1 MGSLTDN
8 TLESKWKVRFFTI
21 WIGQAFSLL
30 GSQIVQ
36 FALIWWLTRT
46 TGSATVLAMASLVG
60 LLPQII
66 LGPLA
71 GALVD
76 RWNRKITMMVSDG
89 LVALATLFLAILFFT
104 GLAEIWHVFVLMF
117 VRSAAGSFH
126 WPAMQASTSLM
137 VPKEHLARIQG
148 MNQTLNGG
156 MSIAAAPL
164 GALLIELLPM
174 QGVLAIDIG
183 TASIAIFS
191 LLFFTIPQPVRE
203 IPSGGLTSKPS
214 VWQDF
219 RAGLAY
225 IWAWPGLVIIM
236 GMAALINLV
245 VNPGFVLLPILVTN
259 HFNGE
264 AFQLAWM
271 QSSWGIGVMAGGLL
285 LSAWGGF
292 KRRILTSMLGL
303 MGIAAGSIGV
313 GLMPSSGYL
322 PALGAMLLMGLS
334 NPIVNGPL
342 FAALQSCVAPE
353 MQGRVFTLLLSAAT
367 AMMPIGL
374 VIAGPLADAMGV
386 QTWFIIGGV
395 VTFAMGISG
404 LFIPAL
410 MNFEQGRGES
420 EDPLPGSLV
429 PGEGD

>member
-1 MGSLTDN
+1 MDPLTDN
-8 TLESKWKVRFFTI
+8 NLELNWKPRFFTI
-21 WIGQAFSLL
+21 WVGQTFSLL

-46 TGSATVLAMASLVG
+46 TGSATILAMAALAG
-60 LLPQII
+60 LLPQVF

-76 RWNRKITMMVSDG
+76 RWNRKVTMMAADG
-89 LVALATLFLAILFFT
+89 LVALSTLTLAVLFFT
-104 GLAEIWHVFVLMF
+104 GWVEIWHVFVLMF
-117 VRSAAGSFH
+117 VRSVGGSFH

-137 VPKEHLARIQG
+137 VPKKHLARIQG

-156 MSIAAAPL
+156 MNIAAAPL

-174 QGVLAIDIG
+174 QGVLAVDIG
-183 TASIAIFS
+183 TASIAILS

-203 IPSGGLTSKPS
+203 TASGEPAAKTS

-225 IWAWPGLVIIM
+225 TWAWPGLMIIM

-245 VNPGFVLLPILVTN
+245 INPGFVLLPILVTG

-264 AFQLAWM
+264 AFELAWM
-271 QSSWGIGVMAGGLL
+271 QSAFGIGMVAGGLL

-292 KRRILTSMLGL
+292 KKRVLTSMIGL
-303 MGIAAGSIGV
+303 MGMASGLVAI
-313 GLMPSSGYL
+313 GLMPASGYY
-322 PALGAMLLMGLS
+322 PALGAMLMLGLS

-342 FAALQSCVAPE
+342 FAALQACVAPE
-353 MQGRVFTLLLSAAT
+353 MQGRVFTLLLSAAS
-367 AMMPIGL
+367 AMMPLGL
-374 VIAGPLADAMGV
+374 VIAGPLADAFGV

-395 VTFAMGISG
+395 VTGAMAIAG
-404 LFIPAL
+404 LFIPAV
-410 MNFEQGRGES
+410 MDFEKGRGENAA
-420 EDPLPGSLV
+420 PLKIVVV

>member
-1 MGSLTDN
+1 MDPLTDN
-8 TLESKWKVRFFTI
+8 NLELNWKPRFFTI
-21 WIGQAFSLL
+21 WVGQAFSLL

-46 TGSATVLAMASLVG
+46 TGSATILAMAALAG
-60 LLPQII
+60 LLPQVF

-76 RWNRKITMMVSDG
+76 RWNRKVTMMAADG
-89 LVALATLFLAILFFT
+89 LVALSTLTLAVLFFT
-104 GLAEIWHVFVLMF
+104 GWVEIWHVFVLMF
-117 VRSAAGSFH
+117 VRSVGGSFH

-137 VPKEHLARIQG
+137 VPKKHLARIQG

-156 MSIAAAPL
+156 MNIAAAPL

-174 QGVLAIDIG
+174 QGVLAVDIG
-183 TASIAIFS
+183 TASIAILS

-203 IPSGGLTSKPS
+203 TASGEPAAKTS

-225 IWAWPGLVIIM
+225 TWAWPGLMIIM

-245 VNPGFVLLPILVTN
+245 INPGFVLLPILVTG

-264 AFQLAWM
+264 AFELAWM
-271 QSSWGIGVMAGGLL
+271 QSAFGIGMVAGGLL

-292 KRRILTSMLGL
+292 KKRVLTSMIGL
-303 MGIAAGSIGV
+303 MGMASGLVAI
-313 GLMPSSGYL
+313 GLMPASGYY
-322 PALGAMLLMGLS
+322 PALGAMLMLGLS

-342 FAALQSCVAPE
+342 FAALQACVAPE
-353 MQGRVFTLLLSAAT
+353 MQGRVFTLLLSAAS
-367 AMMPIGL
+367 AMMPLGL
-374 VIAGPLADAMGV
+374 VIAGPLADAFGV

-395 VTFAMGISG
+395 VTGAMAIAG
-404 LFIPAL
+404 LFIPAV
-410 MNFEQGRGES
+410 MDFEKGRGENAA
-420 EDPLPGSLV
+420 PLKIVVV

>member
-1 MGSLTDN
+1 MDNLTHN
-8 TLESKWKVRFFTI
+8 HLASNWKPRFFTI
-21 WIGQAFSLL
+21 WTGQAFSLL

-60 LLPQII
+60 LLPQVL

-71 GALVD
+71 GTLVD
-76 RWNRKITMMVSDG
+76 RWNRKITMMAADG
-89 LVALATLFLAILFFT
+89 LVALATLALAVLFFT
-104 GLAEIWHVFVLMF
+104 GLVEIWHVFVLMF
-117 VRSAAGSFH
+117 IRSMAGSFH

-137 VPKEHLARIQG
+137 VPKVHLARIQG

-156 MSIAAAPL
+156 MNIAAAPL

-174 QGVLAIDIG
+174 QGVLAVDIG
-183 TASIAIFS
+183 TATIAILS
-191 LLFFTIPQPVRE
+191 LFFFTIPQPVRAAA
-203 IPSGGLTSKPS
+203 GGIAAKTS

-225 IWAWPGLVIIM
+225 TRGWPGLMIIM

-245 VNPGFVLLPILVTN
+245 VNPGFVLMPILVTG

-271 QSSWGIGVMAGGLL
+271 QSSFGIGMVAGGLL

-292 KRRILTSMLGL
+292 KRKVITSMLGL
-303 MGIAAGSIGV
+303 LGMASGLIAIGV
-313 GLMPSSGYL
+313 MPASGYY
-322 PALGAMLLMGLS
+322 PALGAMLMLGLS

-342 FAALQSCVAPE
+342 FAALQACVAPE
-353 MQGRVFTLLLSAAT
+353 MQGRVFTLTMSAAA
-367 AMMPIGL
+367 AMMPLGL
-374 VIAGPLADAMGV
+374 VIAGPLADAFGV
-386 QTWFIIGGV
+386 QTWFILGGV
-395 VTFAMGISG
+395 VTASMAIAG
-404 LFIPAL
+404 LFIPAVL
-410 MNFEQGRGES
+410 NFEEGRGENA
-420 EDPLPGSLV
+420 LPAARSLV